1 MEVLEGGDICI
12 LIANSHC
19 YAEETNTTLES
30 NYPPIKKKKRPTF
43 LDYLGDEIL
52 RM

>member
-30 NYPPIKKKKRPTF
+30 NYTPIIKFKKTELIK
-43 LDYLGDEIL
+43 YLKS
-52 RM
+52 